1 MGKEEEEEE
10 EILWNLEGV
19 MRFPTRRDQ
28 LVGRV
33 CARGGDFRQVL
44 FAALSAI
51 LNA

>member
-1 MGKEEEEEE
+1 MGKEEEGEE

-33 CARGGDFRQVL
+33 CERGGEFGQVL